1 MRRTAVLIYLAIFI
15 GEVVW
20 TSLVPLVPTYSDRFD
35 LSKLEAGVLLA
46 AASLTILLASIPATM
61 LSDRYGARAVTLVA
75 VGGMAVADVGQAL
88 ADRYWMLLVARALF
102 GIAFGALWVAGVAWL
117 AEAAGALQARAL
129 SFTITTAGL
138 AGIVGPAFAGVL
150 VQRFGLAAPFLS
162 CAIAT
167 AAVVSAMA
175 LSQSDAGQRLEG
187 VPPLLQ
193 TMRAAMASRLILSS
207 LLLMTLGGF
216 VGGATNLLAPLQLHQ
231 NGLSSAAIGVAFSA
245 AAIAFIASSG
255 LVARFGERAARV
267 EVGVIATVLMS
278 ATLLIVVVSTTTPAV
293 LSFLLLRG
301 PIAAVMFTITFPL
314 GVVGARAAGEPE
326 RGGGAAEHGLGGVGA
341 GRPDPGWSDLA
352 SRVSRGQLPGRDRDG
367 PGRQRLDGDGRTRSA
382 RGAGAGLLA
391 HGHRALG
398 KRGAVR
404 VRIRRGAAAR
414 RSRRL
419 PT

>member
-20 TSLVPLVPTYSDRFD
+20 SSLVPLVPTYSDRFD

-129 SFTITTAGL
+129 SLTITTAGL

-167 AAVVSAMA
+167 AAVVSMMA
-175 LSQSDAGQRLEG
+175 LSESDAGQRLDG

-193 TMRAAMASRLILSS
+193 TMRAAMGSRLILSS

-231 NGLSSAAIGVAFSA
+231 NGLSSAAIGIAFSA
-245 AAIAFIASSG
+245 AAVAFIASSG
-255 LVARFGERAARV
+255 VVARFGERAARV

-314 GVVGARAAGEPE
+314 GVVGARAAGVSLSAVAALLNMVWAGSALVGPILAGAIT
-326 RGGGAAEHGLGGVGA
+326 RG
-341 GRPDPGWSDLA
+341 
-352 SRVSRGQLPGRDRDG
+352 RVARGQLPGRDRDG
-367 PGRQRLDGDGRTRSA
+367 AGRQRLDGDGRTRSA
-382 RGAGAGLLA
+382 RGAGAGLHA
-391 HGHRALG
+391 HGHRALAG
-398 KRGAVR
+398 R
-404 VRIRRGAAAR
+404 AR
-414 RSRRL
+414 
-419 PT
+419 PAG

>member
-20 TSLVPLVPTYSDRFD
+20 SSLVPLVPTYSDRFD

-75 VGGMAVADVGQAL
+75 VGGMALADVGQAL

-117 AEAAGALQARAL
+117 AEAAGELQARAL
-129 SFTITTAGL
+129 SLTITTAGL

-150 VQRFGLAAPFLS
+150 VQRFGLAAPFLT

-167 AAVVSAMA
+167 AAVVSMMA
-175 LSQSDAGQRLEG
+175 LSESDAGQRLDG

-193 TMRAAMASRLILSS
+193 TMRAAMGSRLILSS

-231 NGLSSAAIGVAFSA
+231 NGLSSAAIGIAFSA
-245 AAIAFIASSG
+245 AAVAFIASSG
-255 LVARFGERAARV
+255 VVARFGERAARV

-314 GVVGARAAGEPE
+314 GVVGARAAGVSLSAVAALLNMVWAGSALVGPILA
-326 RGGGAAEHGLGGVGA
+326 GAITEAASPGASYLVVIVMALTGSAWMATA
-341 GRPDPGWSDLA
+341 GRAPRVAREPDCT
-352 SRVSRGQLPGRDRDG
+352 RTVTGR
-367 PGRQRLDGDGRTRSA
+367 
-382 RGAGAGLLA
+382 
-391 HGHRALG
+391 
-398 KRGAVR
+398 
-404 VRIRRGAAAR
+404 
-414 RSRRL
+414 
-419 PT
+419 

>member
-167 AAVVSAMA
+167 AAVVS
-175 LSQSDAGQRLEG
+175 
-187 VPPLLQ
+187 
-193 TMRAAMASRLILSS
+193 
-207 LLLMTLGGF
+207 
-216 VGGATNLLAPLQLHQ
+216 
-231 NGLSSAAIGVAFSA
+231 
-245 AAIAFIASSG
+245 
-255 LVARFGERAARV
+255 
-267 EVGVIATVLMS
+267 
-278 ATLLIVVVSTTTPAV
+278 
-293 LSFLLLRG
+293 
-301 PIAAVMFTITFPL
+301 
-314 GVVGARAAGEPE
+314 
-326 RGGGAAEHGLGGVGA
+326 
-341 GRPDPGWSDLA
+341 
-352 SRVSRGQLPGRDRDG
+352 
-367 PGRQRLDGDGRTRSA
+367 
-382 RGAGAGLLA
+382 
-391 HGHRALG
+391 
-398 KRGAVR
+398 
-404 VRIRRGAAAR
+404 
-414 RSRRL
+414 
-419 PT
+419 